1 MSGESATAIHKGQ
14 VDLLGFIDWIGV
26 ECLNQSTT
34 LSVSSAIK
42 QGYREDKGFYLEI
55 DAYEQFLL
63 YIAFT
68 QVIKLYSII
77 VKGPEDKVNHLIIHI
92 IELNYII
99 NFEISIV
106 LELMEVLKGNKDY
119 FRYCR
124 KLWNN
129 LTCSAGVLLRQ
140 PSVPLLCRSV
150 AVLLLCLLSV
160 R

>member
-42 QGYREDKGFYLEI
+42 QGYREDKGFHLEI

-77 VKGPEDKVNHLIIHI
+77 VKGPEDKGGA
-92 IELNYII
+92 ER
-99 NFEISIV
+99 EQ
-106 LELMEVLKGNKDY
+106 G
-119 FRYCR
+119 
-124 KLWNN
+124 
-129 LTCSAGVLLRQ
+129 LLQ
-140 PSVPLLCRSV
+140 IL
-150 AVLLLCLLSV
+150 
-160 R
+160 